1 MNKLIVNFVETITV
15 MVTIIKRGSTKEE
28 IKAKLDL
35 LNTEKKQKGIDLNKF
50 CGTIKLKEDPL
61 KLQKQWR
68 DEWE

>member
-1 MNKLIVNFVETITV
+1 MSIIRYFCRNTKI

-28 IKAKLDL
+28 IKAKLESH
-35 LNTEKKQKGIDLNKF
+35 NKEKKQKGIDLNKY
-50 CGTIKLKEDPL
+50 CGSINLKEDPL